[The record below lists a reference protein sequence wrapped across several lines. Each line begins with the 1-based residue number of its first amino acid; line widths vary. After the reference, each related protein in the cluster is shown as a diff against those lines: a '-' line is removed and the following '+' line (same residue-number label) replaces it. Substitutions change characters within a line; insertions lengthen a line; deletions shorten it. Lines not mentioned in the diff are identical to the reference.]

1 LQAVEARSLHP
12 DIEEYQTRPPTSD
25 LIETTIR
32 VMRLARLEAFI
43 LEDAGNE
50 VADIVFV
57 VDDENI

>member
-1 LQAVEARSLHP
+1 
-12 DIEEYQTRPPTSD
+12 
-25 LIETTIR
+25 
-32 VMRLARLEAFI
+32 MRLARLEAFI